1 MINFKLNKMEKSSD
15 DIQIEVFVNE
25 SYAETYINQ
34 IYFNSNSI
42 PVELSVELPNKKG
55 VQFVDFEVEIEDK
68 KVKSKLITKEKAEEK
83 YNDAIASGNTG
94 IYSEYDKNL
103 DKYIV
108 HLGNI
113 KQNSKVIFKS
123 HFIHNLISN
132 DLNYFYRLI
141 EHLPFPKNNYFFK
154 NENINCKVKVFFQT
168 SFPIT
173 ALKQK
178 IEGDNPTI
186 ISRFNEDKTK
196 YEIELLLKLK
206 NQNNNF
212 LFGNSQSYNKNYS
225 ASFKFQMKDSN
236 KPKLY
241 KQYDPKND
249 ETTYLLSYFN
259 IINKETNNN
268 PNGINKSFP
277 GLYYFVIDQSGLF
290 ARPLKLVIHTLKVLM
305 QSLSEGSYYQMIGFG
320 TDFKKYSEK
329 PLLYNKENV
338 KKTIDEI
345 KKLKGDM
352 GNSDLYKPLEYIYN
366 NYKNYKDLHLPQ
378 YIFILTFG

>member
-1 MINFKLNKMEKSSD
+1 MEKSSD

-141 EHLPFPKNNYFFK
+141 EHLPFPKNNYF
-154 NENINCKVKVFFQT
+154 
-168 SFPIT
+168 
-173 ALKQK
+173 LKMK
-178 IEGDNPTI
+178 ILI
-186 ISRFNEDKTK
+186 A
-196 YEIELLLKLK
+196 KLK
-206 NQNNNF
+206 FFFKLLF
-212 LFGNSQSYNKNYS
+212 L
-225 ASFKFQMKDSN
+225 
-236 KPKLY
+236 
-241 KQYDPKND
+241 
-249 ETTYLLSYFN
+249 
-259 IINKETNNN
+259 
-268 PNGINKSFP
+268 
-277 GLYYFVIDQSGLF
+277 
-290 ARPLKLVIHTLKVLM
+290 
-305 QSLSEGSYYQMIGFG
+305 
-320 TDFKKYSEK
+320 
-329 PLLYNKENV
+329 
-338 KKTIDEI
+338 
-345 KKLKGDM
+345 
-352 GNSDLYKPLEYIYN
+352 
-366 NYKNYKDLHLPQ
+366 
-378 YIFILTFG
+378 